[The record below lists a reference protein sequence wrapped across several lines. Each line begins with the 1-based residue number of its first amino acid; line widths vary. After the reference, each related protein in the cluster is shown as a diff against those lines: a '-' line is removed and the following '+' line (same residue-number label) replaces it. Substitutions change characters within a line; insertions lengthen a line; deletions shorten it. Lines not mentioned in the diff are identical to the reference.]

1 MNIYKHK
8 FLSRIGMM
16 HMIAVNLC
24 VWLNVLILETSHEI
38 VGHNHEEEQSGN
50 YYSNHQND
58 DDYGSHMNMTNGK
71 EGYFCLKSL
80 RNVKRTLGLVFS
92 SSSVQTNYCID
103 IHKIAAL

>member
-38 VGHNHEEEQSGN
+38 VGHTHEGDRQGQQ
-50 YYSNHQND
+50 HQNTPAYHN
-58 DDYGSHMNMTNGK
+58 DDYGSLMNMTNGLK
-71 EGYFCLKSL
+71 NKDTFYNSFHLKSL
-80 RNVKRTLGLVFS
+80 K
-92 SSSVQTNYCID
+92 
-103 IHKIAAL
+103 